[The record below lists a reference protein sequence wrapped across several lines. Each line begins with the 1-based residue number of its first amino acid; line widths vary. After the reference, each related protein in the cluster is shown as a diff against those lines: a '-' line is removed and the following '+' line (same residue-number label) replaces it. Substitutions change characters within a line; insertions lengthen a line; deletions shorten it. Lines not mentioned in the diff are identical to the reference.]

1 MNSLINAVEVKTM
14 SSREIAE
21 LTGKVHKNVLR
32 DIERMATELGI
43 SERLK
48 FELFEEINNLGLP
61 VQRKV
66 YKLNKEETLI
76 LISGYSIKM
85 RAAIIRRWQ
94 ELEAQVNR
102 TALPQNYIQAL
113 EALLE
118 SEKEKER
125 LALENKEMT
134 PKADVYD
141 RIVRREGNNLNN
153 ATHVASRIKKSAKW
167 MNIKLCEMGVY
178 NRSVKRGGK
187 VFSQWFIDEGYGVM
201 KLSEDGWNSPLFTP
215 EGEAWVVRTFIDKG
229 LI

>member
-94 ELEAQVNR
+94 ELEAQVRNP
-102 TALPQNYIQAL
+102 ALPDFANPA
-113 EALLE
+113 EAARAWAAEYEQKLIAQ
-118 SEKEKER
+118 EKLS
-125 LALENKEMT
+125 LAA
-134 PKADVYD
+134 PKAEVYD
-141 RIVRREGNNLNN
+141 RIVNRNNLYN
-153 ATHVASRIKKSAKW
+153 ATQVAQKFGQSAVWLNKQ
-167 MNIKLCEMGVY
+167 LEQFDVY
-178 NRSVKRGGK
+178 NRSVKRGR
-187 VFSQWFIDEGYGVM
+187 VFRQWFLDKGYGIM
-201 KLSEDGWNSPLFTP
+201 RETETGHSQAMFYA
-215 EGEAWVVRTFIDKG
+215 EGEMWIIGKLTEEG